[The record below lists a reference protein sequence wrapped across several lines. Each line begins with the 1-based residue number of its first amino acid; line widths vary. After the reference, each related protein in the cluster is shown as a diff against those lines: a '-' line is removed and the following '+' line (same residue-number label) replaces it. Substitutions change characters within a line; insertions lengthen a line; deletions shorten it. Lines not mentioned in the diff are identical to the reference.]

1 MRASVGGVILLYRS
15 VDLIHWE
22 YLHPLLGGDAKL
34 FESVWTGVIWE
45 CPNLLTFGDQRV
57 LILSIQGAQ
66 DELLYPLYVTGTFRE
81 EQFSPHTQGVLV
93 YGGYFYA
100 PQVVRDDQGRYIMW
114 GWLREGR
121 SQSLLTEAGWAGVMS
136 LPIIIAPR
144 SGGGLS
150 LTPAP
155 ELTTLRQTHWH
166 YEGITLSNARNFLH
180 EESQDAR
187 LEILAEFE
195 LSQDCEFGLQVHGS
209 PDGQEQTHLVYQ
221 AQSQQLSIERE
232 QSSRNPEADHQNCS
246 VVMEGD
252 SGEVFQLHLF
262 LDHSVLEVFV
272 NGRYYLASRI
282 YPQCPD
288 RSGLTLFA
296 RRGTLKIRSL
306 DIWDV
311 ASIWSL

>member
-1 MRASVGGVILLYRS
+1 
-15 VDLIHWE
+15 
-22 YLHPLLGGDAKL
+22 
-34 FESVWTGVIWE
+34 
-45 CPNLLTFGDQRV
+45 
-57 LILSIQGAQ
+57 
-66 DELLYPLYVTGTFRE
+66 
-81 EQFSPHTQGVLV
+81 
-93 YGGYFYA
+93 
-100 PQVVRDDQGRYIMW
+100 
-114 GWLREGR
+114 
-121 SQSLLTEAGWAGVMS
+121 
-136 LPIIIAPR
+136 
-144 SGGGLS
+144 
-150 LTPAP
+150 
-155 ELTTLRQTHWH
+155 LTTLRQTHWH